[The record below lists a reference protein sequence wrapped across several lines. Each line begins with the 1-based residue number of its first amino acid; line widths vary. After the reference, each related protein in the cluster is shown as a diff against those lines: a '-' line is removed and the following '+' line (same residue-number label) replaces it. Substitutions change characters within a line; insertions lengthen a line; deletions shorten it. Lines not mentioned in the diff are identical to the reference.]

1 MIIVYRGDPEAP
13 QEGRDAMAFDQLFR
27 LDGHVALITGAGSGL
42 GAAMARAMAEMGA
55 DVAINAR
62 SEDRLVD
69 VARDIEARGRKAYW
83 LAGDITDPTLPGK
96 LVTGTL
102 GALGGLSILV
112 NNAGGLGGV
121 DSKPLPGLETSEE
134 SWAAQIEINLTS
146 VWRMTKAAAPHLREG
161 GSIINI
167 SSIKGFQPENGSGA
181 YGAAKAGLNNM
192 TVALAHD
199 LAPRLRVNG
208 IAPGPVPT
216 DAFKKAR
223 GVTEADFPRVAK
235 EWGVP
240 LGRVGKEQDIAAT
253 AIFLASEAGSWI
265 TGQTLLVAGGM

>member
-1 MIIVYRGDPEAP
+1 
-13 QEGRDAMAFDQLFR
+13 MAFDRLFR

-62 SEDRLVD
+62 SADNLAA
-69 VARDIEARGRKAYW
+69 VADQITAIGRKAYV
-83 LAGDITDPTLPGK
+83 LAGDITDPALPEK
-96 LVTGTL
+96 LVSGTIDV
-102 GALGGLSILV
+102 LGGLSILV

-121 DSKPLPGLETSEE
+121 DAKPLPSMDTSED

-146 VWRMTKAAAPHLREG
+146 VWRMTKVAAPRMREG

-167 SSIKGFQPENGSGA
+167 SSIKAFQPENGSGA

-199 LAPRLRVNG
+199 LAPKLRVNG
-208 IAPGPVPT
+208 VAPGPVPT

-223 GVTEADFPRVAK
+223 NVTEADLPRVAQ

-240 LGRVGKEQDIAAT
+240 LGRVGKEQDIAGA